1 VPVVTADGRGI
12 RASLVRRGAAVR
24 VMRASVNGVMIRALA
39 LAAVCAAAGGCAT
52 VPLATSG
59 SVIATP
65 AAPVSIAPVVDKR
78 SKVWQADRL
87 DHGYIV
93 ILPGSWGETAADH
106 GIVEG
111 LVDAGVDA
119 AIEIYAWPV
128 GDFPAGVFMV
138 PYNLRATE
146 RNRGQARTVAEKIV
160 RYQQSHPGRPVHL
173 IGYSGGGGIAAWTLE
188 ELPEHSRI
196 TSAVLLAPTLS
207 YTYDFAKA
215 LAHTDRGI
223 DSFYSLYDVP
233 VMMAGCSVVGTTDGS
248 HRPAGGAVGFRQP
261 KPVAGAMAAVR
272 QHAYTL
278 AMLGGGHAGGHYG
291 WTREGFV
298 ATHVAPLLGAPGTT
312 RDGGT
317 RESIVQ
323 AAAPVAATTR

>member
-1 VPVVTADGRGI
+1 MPVVAADGSGV
-12 RASLVRRGAAVR
+12 RARLARRGAAVR
-24 VMRASVNGVMIRALA
+24 VMQASVSGATIRSLAMAALC
-39 LAAVCAAAGGCAT
+39 AVGGGCAT
-52 VPLATSG
+52 MPVATTG
-59 SVIATP
+59 TVIATP
-65 AAPVSIAPVVDKR
+65 SSPASIAPVADKR
-78 SKVWQADRL
+78 SRVWQADRL
-87 DHGYIV
+87 DRGYVV

-106 GIVEG
+106 GIVDG

-128 GDFPAGVFMV
+128 GEFPAGVFMV

-160 RYQQSHPGRPVHL
+160 RYQEAYPGRPVHI

-261 KPVAGAMAAVR
+261 KPVAGVMAAVR

-278 AMLGGGHAGGHYG
+278 AMFDGGHAGGHYG

-298 ATHVAPLLGAPGTT
+298 AAHVAPLLGRTAATRAVGTPAAMQQAAMPAASTT
-312 RDGGT
+312 R
-317 RESIVQ
+317 
-323 AAAPVAATTR
+323 